1 VLEESPVWDLARGFV
16 RSLEQMTVR
25 VALALCLCAFAFAL
39 GGWTAA
45 SRSASVAP
53 PAPTFRPATGWVVRA
68 PTRSEQPNT
77 FASMRVA
84 VTAGDASVL
93 RPFAPFVGFKRLR
106 ARGIIIW
113 TTTIGGVASSP
124 FAPFSRARW
133 PLRLSGFRLDRGW
146 EGQPAPNI
154 QQRLRAVSVR
164 GWNIEVRIY
173 FASQNPNKKLLN
185 EAQAELDRLTPP
197 RTR

>member
-1 VLEESPVWDLARGFV
+1 
-16 RSLEQMTVR
+16 MTVR
-25 VALALCLCAFAFAL
+25 VAPALCAFAFAL
-39 GGWTAA
+39 GGNTAA
-45 SRSASVAP
+45 SSLASVAP

-84 VTAGDASVL
+84 VTAGEASVL

-113 TTTIGGVASSP
+113 TTTVGSVASSP
-124 FAPFSRARW
+124 FPPFPRARW

-164 GWNIEVRIY
+164 GWNFEVRIY
-173 FASQNPNKKLLN
+173 FGTQNPNEELLN
-185 EAQAELDRLTPP
+185 EAQAELDRLTLP